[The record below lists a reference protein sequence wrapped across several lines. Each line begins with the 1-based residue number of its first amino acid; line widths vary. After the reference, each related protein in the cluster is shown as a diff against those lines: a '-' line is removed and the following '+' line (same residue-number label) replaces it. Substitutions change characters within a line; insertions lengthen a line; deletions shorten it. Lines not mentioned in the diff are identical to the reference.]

1 MDMRGLNT
9 SQNKK
14 LKQEKEVL
22 GIGNKDQ
29 QSIITLSIASGL
41 FIHELRVS

>member
-1 MDMRGLNT
+1 MRGLKT

-29 QSIITLSIASGL
+29 QSIINLSIASGL